1 MVPSA
6 IVITRITST
15 LSSIAGPP
23 LSDNNWNFLEL
34 SAALL
39 VICDQPVFLI
49 ILVYEA
55 TVVVVRVY
63 VSKCK
68 LMMS

>member
-6 IVITRITST
+6 IVITRIASA

-39 VICDQPVFLI
+39 VICDQPVF
-49 ILVYEA
+49 
-55 TVVVVRVY
+55 
-63 VSKCK
+63 
-68 LMMS
+68 